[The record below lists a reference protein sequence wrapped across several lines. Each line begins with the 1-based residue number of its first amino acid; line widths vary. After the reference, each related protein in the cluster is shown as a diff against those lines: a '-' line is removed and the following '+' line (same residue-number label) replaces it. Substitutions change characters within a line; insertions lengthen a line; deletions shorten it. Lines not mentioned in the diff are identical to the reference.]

1 MNELKVFDFEQ
12 QNVRTVILEN
22 EPMFL
27 GKDVAEILGYVDLD
41 KAIRMHVDSEDKET
55 LMYKA
60 SAKMAPSLWGG
71 NDYSN
76 KTLINES
83 GLYSLIFSSKLESAK
98 RFKRWVTSEVLP
110 QIRKQGMFMSAGVA
124 NEIMENPQVLQ
135 MIAEQV
141 AYINQKN
148 EETNIKLD
156 SIDSKL
162 EGEYVTPQDIH
173 AIQYAIKYKAE
184 QILDSQG
191 MQLSLETL
199 LDMPNMDVYEQAQA
213 HKKNK
218 EEYRHALGK
227 LKSSILVSLKKALDM
242 KGNAPNNHIKRKNV
256 DVAIQYIKDLKAK
269 DVA

>member
-1 MNELKVFDFEQ
+1 MNELKVFDFED
-12 QNVRTVILEN
+12 NDVRTVIVEN

-27 GKDVAEILGYVDLD
+27 GSDVAKVLGYTNPQ
-41 KAIRMHVDSEDKET
+41 KAIRDHVDGEDKLTERIV
-55 LMYKA
+55 L
-60 SAKMAPSLWGG
+60 SGQNRNSI
-71 NDYSN
+71 
-76 KTLINES
+76 LINES

-141 AYINQKN
+141 AYINRRS
-148 EETNIKLD
+148 EEQNDKLD
-156 SIDSKL
+156 SIDNKL

-173 AIQYAIKYKAE
+173 AIQYAIKFKAE

-218 EEYRHALGK
+218 EEYRFALGK
-227 LKSSILVSLKKALDM
+227 LKSAILVSLKKALDM

-256 DVAIQYIKDLKAK
+256 DVAIQFIKDLKAK

>member
-110 QIRKQGMFMSAGVA
+110 QIRKQGTFMSAGVA

-141 AYINQKN
+141 AYINKRS
-148 EETNIKLD
+148 EEQNNKLD
-156 SIDSKL
+156 LIDNKL

-218 EEYRHALGK
+218 EEYRYALGK
-227 LKSSILVSLKKALDM
+227 LKSSILVSMKKALDM
-242 KGNAPNNHIKRKNV
+242 KGNAPNNHIKRKSV
-256 DVAIQYIKDLKAK
+256 DVAIQFVKDLKAK

>member
-12 QNVRTVILEN
+12 QNVRTVTKSDKGYFNLNDVCGILDIKN
-22 EPMFL
+22 PRDAKTRLRKDGVVTTDVTDNL
-27 GKDVAEILGYVDLD
+27 GRKQ
-41 KAIRMHVDSEDKET
+41 
-55 LMYKA
+55 KA
-60 SAKMAPSLWGG
+60 SFVDEG
-71 NDYSN
+71 N
-76 KTLINES
+76 
-83 GLYSLIFSSKLESAK
+83 LYKLIFQSRKPEAEK
-98 RFKRWVTSEVLP
+98 FQAWVTDEVLP

-141 AYINQKN
+141 AYINKRS
-148 EETNIKLD
+148 EEQNNKLD
-156 SIDSKL
+156 LIDNKL

-213 HKKNK
+213 HKKHK
-218 EEYRHALGK
+218 EEYRYALGK
-227 LKSSILVSLKKALDM
+227 LKRSILVSLKKALEM

-256 DVAIQYIKDLKAK
+256 DIAIQFIKDLKAK
-269 DVA
+269 DVV

>member
-12 QNVRTVILEN
+12 QNVRTVIVEN
-22 EPMFL
+22 EPYFV
-27 GKDVAEILGYVDLD
+27 GKDVAEVLGYSRPDNAVRSHIE
-41 KAIRMHVDSEDKET
+41 KEDKLT
-55 LMYKA
+55 HQISA
-60 SAKMAPSLWGG
+60 SGQNRKM
-71 NDYSN
+71 
-76 KTLINES
+76 TLINES
-83 GLYSLIFSSKLESAK
+83 GLYSLILKSKLPDAK

-141 AYINQKN
+141 AYINKRS
-148 EETNIKLD
+148 EEQNNKLD
-156 SIDSKL
+156 LIDNKL

-218 EEYRHALGK
+218 EEYRYALGK
-227 LKSSILVSLKKALDM
+227 LKSSILVSMKKALDM

>member
-12 QNVRTVILEN
+12 QNVRTVIVEN
-22 EPMFL
+22 EPYFV
-27 GKDVAEILGYVDLD
+27 GKDVAEVLGYSRPDNAVRSHIE
-41 KAIRMHVDSEDKET
+41 KEDKLT
-55 LMYKA
+55 HQISA
-60 SAKMAPSLWGG
+60 SGQNRKM
-71 NDYSN
+71 
-76 KTLINES
+76 TLINES
-83 GLYSLIFSSKLESAK
+83 GLYSLILKSKLPDAK

-141 AYINQKN
+141 AYINKRS
-148 EETNIKLD
+148 EEQNDKLD
-156 SIDSKL
+156 LIDNKL

-242 KGNAPNNHIKRKNV
+242 KGNSPNNHIKRKNV
-256 DVAIQYIKDLKAK
+256 DIAIQFIKDLKAK

>member
-12 QNVRTVILEN
+12 QNVRTVIVEN
-22 EPMFL
+22 EPYFV
-27 GKDVAEILGYVDLD
+27 GKDVAEVLGYSRPDNAVRSHIE
-41 KAIRMHVDSEDKET
+41 KEDKLT
-55 LMYKA
+55 HQISA
-60 SAKMAPSLWGG
+60 SGQNRKM
-71 NDYSN
+71 
-76 KTLINES
+76 TLINES
-83 GLYSLIFSSKLESAK
+83 GLYSLILKSKLPDAK

-124 NEIMENPQVLQ
+124 NEIIENPQVLQ

-141 AYINQKN
+141 AYINKRS
-148 EETNIKLD
+148 EEQNDKLD
-156 SIDSKL
+156 LIDNKL

-227 LKSSILVSLKKALDM
+227 LKASILVSLKKALDM
-242 KGNAPNNHIKRKNV
+242 KGNSPNNHIKRKNV
-256 DVAIQYIKDLKAK
+256 DIAIQFIKDLKAK

>member
-12 QNVRTVILEN
+12 QNVRTVIVEN
-22 EPMFL
+22 EPYFV
-27 GKDVAEILGYVDLD
+27 GKDVAEVLGYSRPDNAVRSHIE
-41 KAIRMHVDSEDKET
+41 KEDKLT
-55 LMYKA
+55 HQISA
-60 SAKMAPSLWGG
+60 SGQNRKM
-71 NDYSN
+71 
-76 KTLINES
+76 TLINES
-83 GLYSLIFSSKLESAK
+83 GLYSLILKSKLPDAK

-141 AYINQKN
+141 AYINKRS
-148 EETNIKLD
+148 EEQNNKLD
-156 SIDSKL
+156 LIDNKL

-199 LDMPNMDVYEQAQA
+199 LDMPNMDVYEQAKA

-218 EEYRHALGK
+218 EEYRYALGK
-227 LKSSILVSLKKALDM
+227 LKSSILVSMKKALDM